1 MRILILIISLVFV
14 YHSVAESD
22 QDSEIKIEQTNSEN
36 QPNQT
41 EPQAKKQSSTPD
53 TFNPSEKLSQ
63 DVPTAFPVD
72 I

>member
-1 MRILILIISLVFV
+1 MRILFLIVSLAFF
-14 YHSVAESD
+14 YHSVAETEQNQ
-22 QDSEIKIEQTNSEN
+22 QDEKTQTSTEKK
-36 QPNQT
+36 QT
-41 EPQAKKQSSTPD
+41 EPKQKASSKTPD